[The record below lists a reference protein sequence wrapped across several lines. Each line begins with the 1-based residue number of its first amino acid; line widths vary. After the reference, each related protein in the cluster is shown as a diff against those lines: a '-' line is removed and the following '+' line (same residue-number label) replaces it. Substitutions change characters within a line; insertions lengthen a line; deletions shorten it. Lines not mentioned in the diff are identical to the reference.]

1 MVNGWK
7 SWHHTR
13 SGFYVFAQFKL
24 PGNKEPDAISQNDV
38 VIIWWGQLECKWLQ
52 QNWNVDADGKIEID
66 MSRLMSVTLHCISK
80 SPSSSVSDWRIE
92 RLWRCFSDCGVIKR
106 YRKIGRPSY
115 YSGKGISGTTNSL
128 SPCATRVFVFFFRR
142 TLLMIPQQ
150 KIFLCCTISDEQ
162 CRQSLWSINMDSFI

>member
-1 MVNGWK
+1 MLALCLLRWLWLKIMTSYKV
-7 SWHHTR
+7 R
-13 SGFYVFAQFKL
+13 IAQFKL

-80 SPSSSVSDWRIE
+80 SPSSSVSDWRTE

-106 YRKIGRPSY
+106 YRKIGRPSLLQRER
-115 YSGKGISGTTNSL
+115 NFRNDEQSL
-128 SPCATRVFVFFFRR
+128 TLCNACLCIFFFSNAFDDSA
-142 TLLMIPQQ
+142 T
-150 KIFLCCTISDEQ
+150 KSIFVMYNFWCTV
-162 CRQSLWSINMDSFI
+162 

>member
-80 SPSSSVSDWRIE
+80 SPSSSVSDWRTE

-106 YRKIGRPSY
+106 YRKIGRPPY

-128 SPCATRVFVFFFRR
+128 SPCATRVFVFSFSSHA
-142 TLLMIPQQ
+142 LDDSAAK
-150 KIFLCCTISDEQ
+150 KIFVMYY
-162 CRQSLWSINMDSFI
+162 LWSINMDSFI